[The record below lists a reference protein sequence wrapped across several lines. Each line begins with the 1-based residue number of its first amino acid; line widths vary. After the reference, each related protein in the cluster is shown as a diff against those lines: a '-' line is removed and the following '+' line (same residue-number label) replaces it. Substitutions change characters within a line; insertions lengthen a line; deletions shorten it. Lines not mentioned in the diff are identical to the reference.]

1 MSSSNRSGFYNPG
14 SNRIRKERTERAT
27 QRKQPQYLAGR
38 DKALR
43 TPQPHLL
50 DPTVSNDAAMHNRD
64 FKYCPDRKKKYQT
77 VAKIGQGTFG
87 EVFKARATET
97 GRFVALKKIIMDS
110 ENRSSG
116 FPMTSIR
123 EIKILNALKDVPC
136 ENIVELIEI
145 CRTRFDPRDGKRPEI
160 HLVFEFCDHDLAG
173 LLQNKKIVFSL
184 GEKKQLAYQ
193 LFNGLYAL
201 HANKILHRDLKSANI
216 LITKKGVLKLADFG
230 LARPF
235 SVPKDNK
242 ENRYTNRVVTLWYR
256 PPELLLGARNYGPEI
271 DMWGAGCVMAEL
283 WTRTP
288 IMQGNNEQDQ
298 LSKIQRLC
306 GGITPEVWSDVVKLN
321 AYRGMLQGKPI
332 TKEKRKLRGLVGRF
346 LKDEK
351 GLEILEQLLTL
362 DPEKRLDCEAVL
374 DHEFFWSNPM
384 PCSLEGMLS
393 KLHKSMFDYTE
404 SMPKNHQQ
412 SAQQHSAANRPAP
425 NFTGLV
431 DRVF

>member
-1 MSSSNRSGFYNPG
+1 
-14 SNRIRKERTERAT
+14 
-27 QRKQPQYLAGR
+27 
-38 DKALR
+38 
-43 TPQPHLL
+43 
-50 DPTVSNDAAMHNRD
+50 MHNRD

-173 LLQNKKIVFSL
+173 LLQNKKVFIFSQHFLKALFQIVFSL

-235 SVPKDNK
+235 
-242 ENRYTNRVVTLWYR
+242 RYNL
-256 PPELLLGARNYGPEI
+256 
-271 DMWGAGCVMAEL
+271 
-283 WTRTP
+283 
-288 IMQGNNEQDQ
+288 
-298 LSKIQRLC
+298 
-306 GGITPEVWSDVVKLN
+306 
-321 AYRGMLQGKPI
+321 
-332 TKEKRKLRGLVGRF
+332 
-346 LKDEK
+346 
-351 GLEILEQLLTL
+351 
-362 DPEKRLDCEAVL
+362 
-374 DHEFFWSNPM
+374 
-384 PCSLEGMLS
+384 
-393 KLHKSMFDYTE
+393 
-404 SMPKNHQQ
+404 
-412 SAQQHSAANRPAP
+412 
-425 NFTGLV
+425 
-431 DRVF
+431 